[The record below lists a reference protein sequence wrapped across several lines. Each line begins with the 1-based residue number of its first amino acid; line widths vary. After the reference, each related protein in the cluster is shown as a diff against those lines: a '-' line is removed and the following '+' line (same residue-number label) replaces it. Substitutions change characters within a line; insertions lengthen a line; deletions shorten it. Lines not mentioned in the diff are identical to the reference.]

1 MTTTIKIGS
10 AGAGRDFATIQ
21 AAWNSL
27 PATLTDHYIFS
38 LYNDSE
44 FTAGLTTSASAKTM
58 AGFTVTIQPAT
69 GQGFRDNV
77 AVTTNALRYNA
88 SNGVSIRQA
97 LQGAGVFNINVQGI
111 YLVGLQVFN
120 DNNSGGGFCVESTQ
134 GWTGT
139 NCIFQAY
146 KDAGGPVVK
155 DITTLINCVVVQ
167 FNPAGSGASASQ
179 PSSLMRNN
187 TVLYAGTGTS
197 TGGGIGIAYN
207 SGHQAI
213 GNAIFGFSVPLTA
226 YSTSYAAGTDYN
238 ATDQSSLGTSIPGTH
253 NLVSLVA
260 SNQLQSLSA
269 GAVDARIKSG
279 SALIGAGTY
288 NATMDPDILG
298 QTRNATTPS
307 IGAAELVAPP
317 TPVINTPVQ
326 TLTAVNRTTSGAT
339 LVSGVTSGTL
349 YALARTGGSA
359 ATAATIKASG
369 QSNATTGTGAKTV
382 PNTVLATGTANQY
395 VDLVYNDAT
404 NSDSNVVTVGPI
416 TTASALSF
424 SGPVSTQ
431 TVTSGNSVDIDLS
444 TYFSGTGFGT
454 LSYSNI
460 GTALTGTGLT
470 LNTTTGHITGTAG
483 TEQTVTG
490 VQVQKTDGGSPAS
503 TAQTNTFNLVINA
516 AVDTTPPTM
525 TGSITVSNLT
535 STSYKLDWSAATDNV
550 SVTSYEVS
558 LDSGSTYTDIGL
570 QLTYSVF
577 GRTPGTSDGVRVRA
591 KDAAGNVATP
601 LSSTVN
607 LPATGGDSTPPTL
620 SGVITSSAI
629 TTSGFTASWSA
640 ATDNVAVV
648 GYEYSLNNG
657 TTWIILGNLLT
668 VSVTGRSPA
677 STTQFRVRAF
687 DAAGNRSASLF
698 LAITTLDTSVTT
710 STLSNGSGTP
720 VSSTLLRYSYFPGGR
735 IGALSSITSIDGTV
749 TSGSNGVCTINGL
762 PSGSGVLMI
771 AYYATS
777 GTSNATTDLVYYEA
791 ITVA

>member
-1 MTTTIKIGS
+1 MTTIIKIGS

-27 PATLTDHYIFS
+27 PSTLTDNYIFS

-44 FTAGLTTSASAKTM
+44 FTAGLTTSASAKAM

-155 DITTLINCVVVQ
+155 DITTLINCVVIQ

-238 ATDQSSLGTSIPGTH
+238 ATDQASLGTSIPGTH
-253 NLVSLVA
+253 NLLNLVG
-260 SNQLQSLSA
+260 SNQFQSLSA

-369 QSNATTGTGAKTV
+369 QSSATTGTGAKTV
-382 PNTVLATGTANQY
+382 LNTVLATGTANQY
-395 VDLVYNDAT
+395 VDLVYNDTT
-404 NSDSNVVTVGPI
+404 NGDSNVVTVGPI

-424 SGPVSTQ
+424 SGTVSTQ

-454 LSYSNI
+454 LSYSSI

-483 TEQTVTG
+483 SAQTVTG
-490 VQVQKTDGGSPAS
+490 VQVQKTDSGSSAS

-535 STSYKLDWSAATDNV
+535 SNSYKLDWPAATDNV
-550 SVTSYEVS
+550 AVTSYEVS
-558 LDSGSTYTDIGL
+558 LNGGTSYSDIGL
-570 QLTYSVF
+570 ALTYSVF
-577 GRTPGTSDGVRVRA
+577 GRTPSTSDSVRVRA

-601 LSSTVN
+601 LSATVN
-607 LPATGGDSTPPTL
+607 LPATGGDSTAPVMT
-620 SGVITSSAI
+620 GVITESAKTSSQ
-629 TTSGFTASWSA
+629 FTASWSA
-640 ATDNVAVV
+640 ASDNVVV
-648 GYEYSLNNG
+648 IGYEYSLDGG
-657 TTWIILGNLLT
+657 TTWKILGNLLT
-668 VSVTGRSPA
+668 VTITGLTPA
-677 STTQFRVRAF
+677 SITQFRVRAF
-687 DAAGNRSASLF
+687 DGSGNRSNSLSK
-698 LAITTLDTSVTT
+698 AITTLSTTVTT
-710 STLSNGSGTP
+710 ATLSNGSGSP
-720 VSSTLLRYSYFPGGR
+720 IANTLLRYTFFPGGR
-735 IGALSSITSIDGTV
+735 IGNILGLNAVEGTV
-749 TSGSNGVCTINGL
+749 TSNSAGICTINGL
-762 PSGSGVLMI
+762 PAELGVLLI
-771 AYYATS
+771 AQYQTT
-777 GTSNATTDLVYYEA
+777 GTIDATTDLVYYEA
-791 ITVA
+791 VTPA